1 MANPVDWQTPP
12 DANSRE
18 FFKSTL
24 GQHARVREVVEE
36 APQRY
41 LLKRRGM
48 DSVRLFLTNVYTLG
62 IADYLA
68 ISQAHQDIDAIVTLS
83 GYNTYTPEAKAQA
96 LQNGTGLFKFK
107 ELMGALH
114 KEDEDEFAAYEP
126 PKKN

>member
-1 MANPVDWQTPP
+1 MLGVASDGLVAPSGLLDHPSDLSQLSVNAVVG
-12 DANSRE
+12 SR
-18 FFKSTL
+18 
-24 GQHARVREVVEE
+24 
-36 APQRY
+36 PQRY

-48 DSVRLFLTNVYTLG
+48 DSVRVFLTNVYTLG